1 MYGVEQCLIL
11 NIYRK
16 HVPTATA
23 TASAAAPSRSRPVL
37 LWIFGGDNDVS
48 EIIPYNA
55 TRLAALHDAIVVTVS
70 YRLGGFGFAAF
81 IEDVNGTQGTG
92 NAGMRDVLAAAEWV
106 RREAPALGADPSRI
120 VAFGE
125 SSGATDAQILT
136 LTPAARTRL
145 HSCR

>member
-1 MYGVEQCLIL
+1 MLM
-11 NIYRK
+11 R
-16 HVPTATA
+16 
-23 TASAAAPSRSRPVL
+23 
-37 LWIFGGDNDVS
+37 
-48 EIIPYNA
+48 
-55 TRLAALHDAIVVTVS
+55 AALGGHSEVV
-70 YRLGGFGFAAF
+70 RWLLGGFGCAAF

-136 LTPAARTRL
+136 RTPAARGLVAGSISESGGLYARSLESALNATR
-145 HSCR
+145 RMGERGG